1 VTVEVPAGETAT
13 VTFDRTFE
21 TVGEYPVAVGGAD
34 AGTVVVDSDDDEN
47 RQLSSS
53 LGMAAAIPVVLG
65 LFLALW
71 RRRVDLIDALRYR

>member
-1 VTVEVPAGETAT
+1 VTVEVP
-13 VTFDRTFE
+13 
-21 TVGEYPVAVGGAD
+21 VGEYPVAVGGAD